1 MLLASASKRGWFANG
16 LDSHSYWSTSFWLY
30 RTSIIQIII
39 PILFVCYSNG
49 RANNIT
55 VLVCCFNSSIIWVW
69 YSDPHTSIISI
80 HYIIFFPLC
89 FAELNCATS
98 MRRLLPQRS
107 QATRR
112 RPSTWPRG
120 RCWATSSSLENLES
134 CKSFKTPFYTG
145 TYLLKVVAAI
155 GTYWRLGIQLASK
168 FWVFVCLLNSHHFK
182 NQLKVMCK

>member
-1 MLLASASKRGWFANG
+1 MSAFSIRLKKSLGCKWSGFALLVEYIFLTLSDLNYSDYHSNTRG
-16 LDSHSYWSTSFWLY
+16 
-30 RTSIIQIII
+30 Q
-39 PILFVCYSNG
+39 FVRHSNG

-55 VLVCCFNSSIIWVW
+55 VLVCCFNGTIIWAW
-69 YSDPHTSIISI
+69 YSDPRCSIISI
-80 HYIIFFPLC
+80 HYIMFFPLC

-98 MRRLLPQRS
+98 MRRLLPQRL

-120 RCWATSSSLENLES
+120 RCWATSSLLENLES

-145 TYLLKVVAAI
+145 TFLLTVVAI

-168 FWVFVCLLNSHHFK
+168 FWIFVCLLNSHIA
-182 NQLKVMCK
+182 LAIS